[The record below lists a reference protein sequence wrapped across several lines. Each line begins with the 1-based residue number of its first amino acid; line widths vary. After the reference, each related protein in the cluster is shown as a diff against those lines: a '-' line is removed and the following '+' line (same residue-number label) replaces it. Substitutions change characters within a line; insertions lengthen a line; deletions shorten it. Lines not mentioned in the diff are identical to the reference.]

1 MAKPSKPLVLGFILA
16 VLIACAAT
24 LTMYAMQQKPAPPAA
39 TGTDACNCRDSGIT
53 GGVQIL
59 RCTCTLREFGL
70 PRREECVDRRRA
82 RGRQLQMKK
91 TVA

>member
-53 GGVQIL
+53 GGVRIL
-59 RCTCTLREFGL
+59 HCTCTPGNLNCL
-70 PRREECVDRRRA
+70 VA
-82 RGRQLQMKK
+82 RSVSTGGGP
-91 TVA
+91 VATSCK